1 MPATKTEELS
11 TTMAIARSI
20 MGTEPLFGKTAAGA
34 VSFHIER
41 YLCHLHDQQ
50 LPEIPSPVLIV
61 QLGGKKIS
69 QRNSRQQT
77 ISFPSV
83 STIIP
88 GIEPSAWQIRG
99 ALDLALIYFE
109 TEALERLRQALADRV
124 QPVAFVDAV
133 IGALTRQLVIAMAT
147 EEDFDSSYVQALANA
162 LLAHLCRLLARP
174 REQHLLSSQNTQ
186 VNYVQRAIAFIND
199 NFTRCLRADEIAA
212 HIGLHASH
220 FRRVFLEVTG
230 TTPHQYLLHLRLE
243 RARDLLINSD
253 MALVDIAAAC
263 GLSSQSHMTSSFRR
277 VYDVTP
283 RQYKA
288 RMLAQLER

>member
-1 MPATKTEELS
+1 MPITKTGELS

-20 MGTEPLFGKTAAGA
+20 MGAEPLFGTAATGT

-41 YLCHLHDQQ
+41 YLCHLRDQQ
-50 LPEIPSPVLIV
+50 LPEFPCPVLIV

-69 QRNSRQQT
+69 QRNSSQQT

-83 STIIP
+83 TTIIP

-99 ALDLALIYFE
+99 ALDLALIFFE
-109 TEALERLRQALADRV
+109 DQALQRLRQALADRG

-147 EEDFDSSYVQALANA
+147 GEDFDNRYIQALANA
-162 LLAHLCRLLARP
+162 LLEQLCRLLALP
-174 REQHLLSSQNTQ
+174 EKQHLLSSQNTQ

-199 NFTRCLRADEIAA
+199 NFTRSLHADEIAA

-243 RARDLLINSD
+243 RARELLINSD

-283 RQYKA
+283 TQYKV
-288 RMLAQLER
+288 RMSAESQG